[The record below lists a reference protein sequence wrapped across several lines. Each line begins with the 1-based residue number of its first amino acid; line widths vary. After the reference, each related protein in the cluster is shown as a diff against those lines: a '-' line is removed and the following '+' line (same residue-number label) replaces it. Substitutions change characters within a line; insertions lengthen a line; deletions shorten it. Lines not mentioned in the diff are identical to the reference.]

1 MRHISV
7 PYLDLRVY
15 DDELKK
21 RLVSRFETVLDHGQI
36 LGGPEQIEFE
46 QKFAKEIGVKYALG
60 VSSGSSALY
69 LALLAL
75 DIGPGDEVITTP
87 YTWIITTNAIAAVG
101 ARPIFVDT
109 LDDFNIDPD
118 EIEKAITPKTKAIL
132 PMHVA
137 GHICDMTSISRIAR
151 DNHLFI
157 IEDAAQA
164 FCTIYNGRRAGS
176 FSQAAAFSINPMK
189 ILHAYGEAGVVV
201 TNNKKVFKKIKQL
214 RHAGTKRYLNN
225 NQHINRCNYIALN
238 HKIDTIQASFLIEE
252 MDRINEIKAKRDEI
266 ANYYDVKLPKLG
278 CKLQQIFHGEIHG
291 RYFYMFTCNNRNQLF
306 NYLTSMNIEC
316 KIFYSPL
323 VCDATVYKS
332 KVKPKL
338 PVARRMLKKSLSIPM
353 HENMTMD
360 QAEYVVDCITEF
372 YG

>member
-1 MRHISV
+1 MKV
-7 PYLDLRVY
+7 PYLDLRVS
-15 DDELKK
+15 DAALKNELI
-21 RLVSRFETVLDHGQI
+21 SRVEKILSHGRI
-36 LGGPEQIEFE
+36 VEGPEQEEFE
-46 QKFAKEIGVKYALG
+46 EKFASEVGVKYAVG
-60 VSSGSSALY
+60 VGSGSSALY
-69 LALLAL
+69 LALLGL
-75 DIGPGDEVITTP
+75 GVGPGDEVITTP
-87 YTWIITTNAIAAVG
+87 FTWIITVNAIVATG
-101 ARPIFVDT
+101 AKPVFVDVQ
-109 LDDFNIDPD
+109 DDFNIDPD
-118 EIEKAITPKTKAIL
+118 EIEKAITPETKAIV

-137 GHICDMTSISRIAR
+137 GHMCDMASISRIAR

-164 FCTIYNGRRAGS
+164 FCTIFNERRAGS
-176 FSQAAAFSINPMK
+176 FSHAAAFSMNPMK
-189 ILHAYGEAGVVV
+189 ILHAYGEAGVAI
-201 TNNKKVFKKIKQL
+201 TNSKKVFETIKQL

-225 NQHINRCNYIALN
+225 NQHINRGNYIALN

-360 QAEYVVDCITEF
+360 QTEYVVDCITEF

>member
-1 MRHISV
+1 MSV

-15 DDELKK
+15 DDGLKK
-21 RLVSRFETVLDHGQI
+21 RLVSRFEAILDHGQI
-36 LGGPEQIEFE
+36 LGGLEQIEFE
-46 QKFAKEIGVKYALG
+46 QKFAEEIGVKYALG

-75 DIGPGDEVITTP
+75 GIGPGDEVITTP
-87 YTWIITTNAIAAVG
+87 YTWIITTNAIAMVG
-101 ARPIFVDT
+101 ATPIFVDVQ
-109 LDDFNIDPD
+109 DDFNIDPN

-137 GHICDMTSISRIAR
+137 GHMCDMTSISKIAK
-151 DNHLFI
+151 DNNLLI

-164 FCTIYNGRRAGS
+164 FCTTLNGRRAGS
-176 FSQAAAFSINPMK
+176 FSHAAGFSMNPMK

-201 TNNKKVFKKIKQL
+201 TNSKKVFETMKQL

-238 HKIDTIQASFLIEE
+238 HKIDIIQASFLLEE
-252 MDRINEIKAKRDEI
+252 MDRIHEIKEKRDEI
-266 ANYYDVKLPKLG
+266 ANLYDEKLPKLD
-278 CKLQQIFHGEIHG
+278 CTPQQVSNGEIHG
-291 RYFYMFTCNNRNQLF
+291 RYYYTFTCNRRNELF
-306 NYLTSMNIEC
+306 KYLSNMHIES

-323 VCDATVYKS
+323 TCDAAVYKS
-332 KVKPKL
+332 QVKLKL
-338 PVARRMLKKSLSIPM
+338 PIARNLLKKNLSIPM
-353 HENMTMD
+353 HENMTME
-360 QAEYVVDCITEF
+360 QAVYVVDCIAEF

>member
-7 PYLDLRVY
+7 PYLDLRVKDY
-15 DDELKK
+15 ELKK
-21 RLVSRFETVLDHGQI
+21 RLLSRLETILDHGQF
-36 LGGPEQIEFE
+36 LVGPEQIEFE
-46 QKFAKEIGVKYALG
+46 EKFAKEIGVKYALG

-75 DIGPGDEVITTP
+75 GIGPDDEVITTP

-101 ARPIFVDT
+101 AIPVFVDVR
-109 LDDFNIDPD
+109 DDYNIDPD
-118 EIEKAITPKTKAIL
+118 AIKKAITPKTKAIL

-137 GHICDMTSISRIAR
+137 GHMCDMTSIYKIAN
-151 DNHLFI
+151 DNNLLI
-157 IEDAAQA
+157 IEDAAQG
-164 FCTIYNGRRAGS
+164 FCTTLNGRRAGS
-176 FSQAAAFSINPMK
+176 FSHAAGFSMNPMK

-201 TNNKKVFKKIKQL
+201 TNSKKVFETIKQL

-252 MDRINEIKAKRDEI
+252 MGRINEIKAKRDEI
-266 ANYYDVKLPKLG
+266 AKYYDVKLPKLG
-278 CKLQQIFHGEIHG
+278 CKPQQIAHGEIHG
-291 RYFYMFTCNNRNQLF
+291 RYFYMLTCNNRNQLF

-316 KIFYSPL
+316 KLFYSPL
-323 VCDATVYKS
+323 VCDAPVYKS
-332 KVKPKL
+332 QVKPKL
-338 PVARRMLKKSLSIPM
+338 PVARRLLKKSLSIPM

-372 YG
+372 YS